1 MNNKIEEKTEIT
13 EIGVNFKL
21 ITKIV
26 FTLKIFELTN

>member
-13 EIGVNFKL
+13 EIDGNFKL

-26 FTLKIFELTN
+26 LTLKIFELSN